1 MIQECVKSEPSAEA
15 SPAEGDLRHYKDL
28 ALSLTEKLREDL
40 LHPAGAILG
49 ELLLPGLERPCLKR
63 VAHLLHDLK
72 VEGEVVDR
80 VEARAED
87 LAYLV
92 EMMQIGA
99 REVATRV
106 AVAARIKRTQIV
118 AVTAVLEL
126 HVAETGEEPA
136 VARIAGGHHAVE
148 HVDALGDAGH
158 EVLGRAHA
166 HQVARTVVG
175 ELVHDVVH
183 DAEHVLLGLADGKAA
198 HGIAVEADVLEAL
211 ERLLTQVLEHAA
223 LDDAEECVRVLE
235 TIELVTRALRPAK
248 AHAHRLGG
256 LELGG
261 GTVADLVGRAL
272 VEHHHHVGVEHALDL
287 HRHFGRQEELV
298 AVDRIAELHAFLGDL
313 PQFAKAEDLKAA
325 RVGQDGLVPLH
336 EVVKTVVGPN
346 HLEPGTQ
353 PQVEGVAEDDLGA
366 DLLEFI
372 GRHRLHGT
380 VGADR
385 HEDRRLN
392 DAVIER
398 QFAATGS
405 AARRLDLEIKS
416 HVSLVSLSCV
426 QVLLAG
432 SACKTGVFDEAC
444 VAVAEEAVLLLNGM
458 AVGLQNALAAR
469 KGGDQHDERRLR
481 KMEVRDE
488 RVDDAEAIAGHDEEY
503 FFPRYGYIV
512 FV

>member
-1 MIQECVKSEPSAEA
+1 MGECDTLLVFFNVFRLYSRSNYQQRLIIRHLFIEA
-15 SPAEGDLRHYKDL
+15 Y
-28 ALSLTEKLREDL
+28 
-40 LHPAGAILG
+40 
-49 ELLLPGLERPCLKR
+49 
-63 VAHLLHDLK
+63 
-72 VEGEVVDR
+72 
-80 VEARAED
+80 
-87 LAYLV
+87 
-92 EMMQIGA
+92 
-99 REVATRV
+99 
-106 AVAARIKRTQIV
+106 
-118 AVTAVLEL
+118 
-126 HVAETGEEPA
+126 
-136 VARIAGGHHAVE
+136 
-148 HVDALGDAGH
+148 
-158 EVLGRAHA
+158 
-166 HQVARTVVG
+166 
-175 ELVHDVVH
+175 
-183 DAEHVLLGLADGKAA
+183 
-198 HGIAVEADVLEAL
+198 
-211 ERLLTQVLEHAA
+211 
-223 LDDAEECVRVLE
+223 
-235 TIELVTRALRPAK
+235 
-248 AHAHRLGG
+248 
-256 LELGG
+256 
-261 GTVADLVGRAL
+261 
-272 VEHHHHVGVEHALDL
+272 VGVEHALDL

-432 SACKTGVFDEAC
+432 
-444 VAVAEEAVLLLNGM
+444 
-458 AVGLQNALAAR
+458 
-469 KGGDQHDERRLR
+469 
-481 KMEVRDE
+481 
-488 RVDDAEAIAGHDEEY
+488 
-503 FFPRYGYIV
+503 
-512 FV
+512 